1 MQILGKK
8 LRNARNYENQD
19 YSNLHYFLASVEMG
33 IFTLASRSWNY
44 RFSIAKSWNFPPFI
58 TGNFKALWN
67 IGISVILVL
76 FTQHPSVCVGECSIE
91 DNSCLNPN

>member
-33 IFTLASRSWNY
+33 IFTLASRS
-44 RFSIAKSWNFPPFI
+44 
-58 TGNFKALWN
+58 
-67 IGISVILVL
+67 
-76 FTQHPSVCVGECSIE
+76 
-91 DNSCLNPN
+91 